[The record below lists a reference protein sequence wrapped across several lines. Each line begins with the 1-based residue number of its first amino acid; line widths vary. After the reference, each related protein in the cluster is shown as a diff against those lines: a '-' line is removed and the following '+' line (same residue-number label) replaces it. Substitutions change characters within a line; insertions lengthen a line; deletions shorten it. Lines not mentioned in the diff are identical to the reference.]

1 MKNITL
7 FFLILLSTAAFG
19 QKGPKIEFSAPDNTI
34 DYGQVSKAEITEGA
48 FEFKNTGDA
57 PLLITR
63 AASTAGYIVVIKPAM
78 AIMPGKKGNITVR
91 YKNVPAGPLRKTI
104 IVESN
109 AVNQPVGRVG
119 LKIKGEVL

>member
-7 FFLILLSTAAFG
+7 FFLILLSAAAYC

-34 DYGQVSKAEITEGA
+34 DYGQVSKAAITEGV
-48 FEFKNTGDA
+48 FEFKNAGDA
-57 PLLITR
+57 PLLITG
-63 AASTAGYIVVIKPAM
+63 AASTAGYIVVTKPAM
-78 AIMPGKKGNITVR
+78 AIMPGKTGKIILR
-91 YKNVPAGPLRKTI
+91 YKNMPTGPLRKTI

-109 AVNQPVGRVG
+109 AVNEPGGRVG